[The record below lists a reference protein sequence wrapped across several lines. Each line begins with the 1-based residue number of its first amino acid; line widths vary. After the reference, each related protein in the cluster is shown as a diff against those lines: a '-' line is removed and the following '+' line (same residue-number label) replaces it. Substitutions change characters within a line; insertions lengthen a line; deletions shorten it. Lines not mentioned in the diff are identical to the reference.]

1 MDLGLR
7 KSQVA
12 MEFIMLIA
20 LAFMI
25 LIVFT
30 AVTRNQVVDIRKENE
45 YVALKDIV
53 HTVQSEITSATHVED
68 GYTRQFSIPGSLDGI
83 NYTIEISD
91 SYILAESRHHEY
103 LLQIL
108 PVEGNITAG
117 VNKIRKEGGIV
128 YLNG

>member
-1 MDLGLR
+1 MGFGLR

-30 AVTRNQVVDIRKENE
+30 AVTRNQVVDIRKDNE

-53 HTVQSEITSATHVED
+53 HAVQSEITIATNVED

-103 LLQIL
+103 LLNIR
-108 PVEGNITAG
+108 PVEGNIIIG
-117 VNKIRKEGGIV
+117 VNTIKKEGGIV